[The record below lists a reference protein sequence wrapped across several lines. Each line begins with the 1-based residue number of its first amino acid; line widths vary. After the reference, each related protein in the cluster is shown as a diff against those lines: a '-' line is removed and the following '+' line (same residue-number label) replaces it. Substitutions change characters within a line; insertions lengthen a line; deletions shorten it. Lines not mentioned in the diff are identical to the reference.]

1 MPYTVEFLKTAD
13 EELDKLSLEDQ
24 RRIVKAVEGL
34 KSDPRPTGAKQLKS
48 PEKFLRL
55 RVGDYRVIYL
65 IEGKKLV
72 VLVVSV
78 GDRKDVYANLAV
90 LVSRVK
96 RWRQVR
102 A

>member
-1 MPYTVEFLKTAD
+1 VPYTVEFLKTAD
-13 EELDKLSLEDQ
+13 EELAELPKEAQRQIVRAIEKLKE
-24 RRIVKAVEGL
+24 
-34 KSDPRPTGAKQLKS
+34 DPRPASVKQLRS

-65 IEGKKLV
+65 LEGKRLV

-78 GDRKDVYANLAV
+78 GDRKNAYENLAV
-90 LVSRVK
+90 LVRRVK
-96 RWRQVR
+96 SWRQVR

>member
-1 MPYTVEFLKTAD
+1 M
-13 EELDKLSLEDQ
+13 
-24 RRIVKAVEGL
+24 
-34 KSDPRPTGAKQLKS
+34 
-48 PEKFLRL
+48 
-55 RVGDYRVIYL
+55 IYL